1 MSIRIGEDLISLMS
15 DTTPSSVDGNL
26 YYDKTNKKLISQIA
40 NFKVNDTTK
49 LIPKSKGYSFTENMY
64 LRVRASGEYSYWN
77 SSFSDST
84 AQTEGSTFTF
94 TRNVRLGKNLYL
106 LEGTM
111 TPTSSIATSGGP
123 VRVDYLSKI
132 YGQSFTSTVTSNSKA
147 FGFGSI
153 YRPSSTYDYQGS
165 IYIVMESSKP
175 AIYVYTPTG
184 FVADKFNFHMFI
196 NFSYDTVS
204 TQKTF

>member
-15 DTTPSSVDGNL
+15 DTTPSSVNGNL

-40 NFKVNDTTK
+40 DFKVNDTTR
-49 LIPKSKGYSFTENMY
+49 LIPKSKGYSFTDNMY
-64 LRVRASGEYSYWN
+64 LRVRASGGYAYWN
-77 SSFSDST
+77 SSYSDST

-94 TRNVRLGKNLYL
+94 TRNVRLSKNLYL

-111 TPTSSIATSGGP
+111 KPTSVIGTASGP

-132 YGQSFTSTVTSNSKA
+132 YGQSFTSTVTSNSYA
-147 FGFGSI
+147 FGIGSIHRQAYPYSYLGSI
-153 YRPSSTYDYQGS
+153 YV
-165 IYIVMESSKP
+165 VMESNKP
-175 AIYVYTPTG
+175 AIYVYSPTS
-184 FVADKFNFHMFI
+184 FLATTYNFHMFI

-204 TQKTF
+204 TPKTF